1 MLQAVRWIK
10 RINLKKMEHESLSHE
25 SFGQI
30 QFNRT
35 NANGTHFYGSE
46 LPQDHYISME
56 VHHSEIN
63 RELTKDR
70 YYNKG
75 QILRL
80 RMSSG
85 QFAEMITSMNYGSGV
100 PCTIERI
107 EGKKIAELPVQESR
121 KEFVHR
127 KFEDRMKM
135 FGDTIRERQNKAKEL
150 VKKKTLSKD
159 DMHQLQMHLE
169 WLTGEV
175 ERNIPFFAKCFQDTM
190 DEVVFEAKTEVENA
204 IQHKI
209 NVLGLNALHEQ
220 NKLLSDGNGQ

>member
-1 MLQAVRWIK
+1 
-10 RINLKKMEHESLSHE
+10 MEHESLSHE

-30 QFNRT
+30 QFNRS
-35 NANGTHFYGSE
+35 NGNGTNFYGSE
-46 LPQDHYISME
+46 LPQDNYITME
-56 VHHSEIN
+56 VHHSEIH
-63 RELTKDR
+63 RELTQDR

-75 QILRL
+75 QILKI

-85 QFAEMITSMNYGSGV
+85 QFAEMLTSMNYGSGV

-107 EGKKIAELPVQESR
+107 EGKNMEDLPQQESR

-127 KFEDRMKM
+127 KFEDRMRM
-135 FGDTIRERQNKAKEL
+135 FGDTIRERQDKSKEL
-150 VKKKTLSKD
+150 VKKKTLSKED
-159 DMHQLQMHLE
+159 SRQLQMHLD
-169 WLTGEV
+169 WLTNEV
-175 ERNIPFFAKCFQDTM
+175 HRNIPFFIKCFQETM

-220 NKLLSDGNGQ
+220 NKLLSDSNCQ

>member
-1 MLQAVRWIK
+1 
-10 RINLKKMEHESLSHE
+10 MEQESFSHE

-30 QFNRT
+30 LFCRSNGNNT
-35 NANGTHFYGSE
+35 NFYGSE
-46 LPQDHYISME
+46 LPQDHYITME
-56 VHHSEIN
+56 VHHSEIQ
-63 RELTKDR
+63 RELTQDR

-75 QILRL
+75 QILRI

-85 QFAEMITSMNYGSGV
+85 QFAEMLTSMNCGSGV

-107 EGKKIAELPVQESR
+107 EGKKIAELPMQESR

-159 DMHQLQMHLE
+159 DMHKLQMHLE
-169 WLTGEV
+169 WLTNEV
-175 ERNIPFFAKCFQDTM
+175 EKNIPFFAKCFQELWM
-190 DEVVFEAKTEVENA
+190 
-204 IQHKI
+204 
-209 NVLGLNALHEQ
+209 
-220 NKLLSDGNGQ
+220 KLCLKQKQKLKMLFNTK